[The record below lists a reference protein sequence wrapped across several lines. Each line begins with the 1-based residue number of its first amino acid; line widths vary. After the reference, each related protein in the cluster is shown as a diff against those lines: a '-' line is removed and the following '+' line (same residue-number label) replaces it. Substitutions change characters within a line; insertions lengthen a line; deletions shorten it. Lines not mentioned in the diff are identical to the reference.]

1 MAFKLLFTD
10 EARDQFAAL
19 DTDERKRKK
28 IPKCFGLIEIDPKHP
43 GLHSHKYSVMKA
55 SDGSSGVWESYVE
68 NNTPAAWRFFW
79 IYGPGKGQ
87 ITIVAVTD
95 HP

>member
-28 IPKCFGLIEIDPKHP
+28 IAKCFGLIEIDQKHL
-43 GLHSHKYSVMKA
+43 GLHSQKFSVMKA
-55 SDGSSGVWESYVE
+55 SDGSSVVWESYVE
-68 NNTPAAWRFFW
+68 NNQPTAWRVFW
-79 IYGPGKGQ
+79 IFGTGKGQ

>member
-1 MAFKLLFTD
+1 MAFKLRFSD

-28 IPKCFGLIEIDPKHP
+28 IAKCFGLIEIDPKNG

-55 SDGSSGVWESYVE
+55 SDGSSDVWESYVE
-68 NNTPAAWRFFW
+68 NNTPAAWRVFW
-79 IYGPGKGQ
+79 ISGPGKGQ
-87 ITIVAVTD
+87 TTIVAVTD